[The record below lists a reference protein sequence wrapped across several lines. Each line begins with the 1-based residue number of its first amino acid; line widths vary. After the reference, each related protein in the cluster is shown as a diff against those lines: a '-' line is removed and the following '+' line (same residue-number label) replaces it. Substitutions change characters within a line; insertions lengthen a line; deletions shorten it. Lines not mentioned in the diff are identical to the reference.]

1 MGTKKLNIT
10 LEGLHCSNCA
20 NKIEKRVLNIKNVEY
35 SSFNFSTSILEVKFN
50 EENDNKFIFNEV
62 EKIVKSLEPHVLV
75 KCDELE
81 EEDTKKKDTSFN
93 FHGIGIKKMIT
104 LSLGIIILLI
114 VTLSDLKPRAELILY
129 LSSYLLIGHEVII
142 KAAKNILAGDVFDEN
157 FLMLIATIGAL
168 LIKEFPE
175 AVAVMLFYEIGET
188 FQEIAVNRSRKSIA
202 DLMDIRPDKANL
214 KINNIIKEVSPSE
227 VSINDIII
235 VKPFEKVPLDGII
248 IDGASS
254 LDTSALTGES
264 IPRNV
269 NINDEVLSGSIN
281 QTGTLTLRVTKDFS
295 SSTVSKILDLVQ
307 NSSSKKAQTEQF
319 ITKFA
324 KIYTPLVVIL
334 AIAIAFVPPMFIK
347 DSILADWVKRAL
359 IFLVVSC
366 PCALVI
372 SVPLG
377 FFGGIGSA
385 SRRGVLIKGSNYLEA
400 LNFVDTIVFDK
411 TGTLTKG
418 VFEVSKIIPNDTI
431 SEDELLKYA
440 ALAEMHSSHPIG
452 KSILNAY
459 NKPLD
464 QAEIKLYEEIPGH
477 GTKAILEDKTLLAG
491 NSKLMD
497 KFNIPY
503 EKCDMSGT
511 VIYVAF
517 NGKFLG
523 NILISDKI
531 KDSSKNAI
539 TTLKNKGVT
548 NLVMLTGDNKSTAEN
563 IAKDLGID
571 SVYSELLPQDKVE
584 IFEKLMNKKDKKSKI
599 AFVGDGIND
608 APVLARADIG
618 IAMGGVGSDAAIEAA
633 DIVIMDDNLSK
644 ISNGIDIAKY
654 TRKIVMQNITFALLV
669 KVLVLTLGAL
679 GKANMWE
686 AVFADVG
693 VSLISVLNSMRVL
706 KKR

>member
-50 EENDNKFIFNEV
+50 GENNNKLIFNEV

-81 EEDTKKKDTSFN
+81 EKDTKKKDTPFN

-114 VTLSDLKPRAELILY
+114 VTLSDLKPKVEFILY
-129 LSSYLLIGHEVII
+129 LSSYLLIGHEVLI
-142 KAAKNILAGDVFDEN
+142 KATKNILAGDVFDEN

-214 KINNIIKEVSPSE
+214 KINNIVKEVSPSD

-264 IPRNV
+264 IPRTV

-334 AIAIAFVPPMFIK
+334 AIVIAFVPPMFIK

-385 SRRGVLIKGSNYLEA
+385 SRKGVLIKGSNYLEA

-418 VFEVSKIIPNDTI
+418 VFEVSKITPNDTI

-459 NKPLD
+459 NKPLN
-464 QAEIKLYEEIPGH
+464 QEEIKLYEEIPGH
-477 GTKAILEDKTLLAG
+477 GTKAILEEKTLLAG

-706 KKR
+706 KKH

>member
-477 GTKAILEDKTLLAG
+477 GTKAIVEDKTLLAG

-517 NGKFLG
+517 NGNFLG

>member
-477 GTKAILEDKTLLAG
+477 GTKAIVEDKTLLAG